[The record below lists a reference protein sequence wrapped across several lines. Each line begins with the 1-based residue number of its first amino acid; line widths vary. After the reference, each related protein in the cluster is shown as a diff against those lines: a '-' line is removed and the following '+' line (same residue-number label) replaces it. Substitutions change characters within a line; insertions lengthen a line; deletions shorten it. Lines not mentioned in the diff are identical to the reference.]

1 MTMYFEKDASL
12 KPLQG
17 KTVLTEQ
24 GLEDIIAY
32 LLKNPS

>member
-1 MTMYFEKDASL
+1 
-12 KPLQG
+12 LQG

-32 LLKNPS
+32 LVKNPS